1 MKVYIAGAL
10 TTNEHAER
18 THSQVVIDY
27 IQNVHRMCEV
37 ASKVRKM
44 GHAPYV
50 PALDLLLGLVNGDW
64 KEEDYRETNMEFL
77 DVCDAVLVISY
88 SRGVKKEI
96 DYAKQQC
103 IPIYYSLEQL
113 EEL

>member
-10 TTNEHAER
+10 TTNDYTER
-18 THSQVVIDY
+18 SHPQVVVDY
-27 IQNVHRMCEV
+27 IQNVHKMCEA
-37 ASKVRKM
+37 ASKIRKM
-44 GHAPYV
+44 GRAPYV

-77 DVCDAVLVISY
+77 DVCDAMLVISY

-96 DYAKQQC
+96 EYAREHC
-103 IPIYYSLEQL
+103 IPIYYNL
-113 EEL
+113 EELE